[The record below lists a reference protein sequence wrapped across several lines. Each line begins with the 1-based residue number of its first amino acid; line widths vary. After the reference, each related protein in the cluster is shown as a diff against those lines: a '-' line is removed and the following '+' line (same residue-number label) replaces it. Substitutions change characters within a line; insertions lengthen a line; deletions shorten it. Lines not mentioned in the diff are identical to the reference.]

1 MTMQLEN
8 QVQTERQ
15 NDANVTARFSA
26 LDLLSQ
32 NVKEVTANQITQS
45 ALSSLPTMSFTEG
58 PSGLPRVELRAG
70 KSNEPAISEQT
81 APGQGLGDLL
91 RNGPRERQD
100 NKVEPGDK
108 VNNLAKIASDEI
120 LKDGKFNT
128 LEKQIAMGA
137 SPKETVDEVNK
148 ALEKAGS
155 PLRVKLH
162 ESSTIVCGP
171 GKLAGTYPNVFIS
184 LHGKDGK
191 VIQTANPINPFKNGT
206 PPERSR

>member
-8 QVQTERQ
+8 QVQPERQ
-15 NDANVTARFSA
+15 NDANVSARFSA
-26 LDLLSQ
+26 PDLLSQ
-32 NVKEVTANQITQS
+32 NVRELTANKITQS
-45 ALSSLPTMSFTEG
+45 LLSLLPSMSFTES
-58 PSGLPRVELRAG
+58 PSGSLPRVEARAG
-70 KSNEPAISEQT
+70 KPNEPPAEQT
-81 APGQGLGDLL
+81 VQSQGLGELL
-91 RNGPRERQD
+91 KNVGRERQD
-100 NKVEPGDK
+100 NKVEPTDK

-137 SPKETVDEVNK
+137 AAKETVDEVNK

-184 LHGKDGK
+184 LVGKDGK

-206 PPERSR
+206 PQELSR